1 VFHVKVQTTR
11 ISIRDDFIEIS
22 LGNACSLSEEVLV
35 RIKVREMFDHFA
47 SPTLESIQS
56 YLKTAGKAFVSHSL
70 LIRGDSQCVWS
81 TFNALPLTNRL
92 HKHPPTCMEEH
103 RLLVMNL
110 ENNHVEF
117 CWQHVPVAIHFLFRI
132 HCGLVIVSRGGPGGG
147 IIRHRES
154 GTPVTGC
161 AGSPSASLVSDVRIS
176 LALAE
181 PTRVFLSDLT
191 LRSAVGVYHLGFGNV
206 LL

>member
-1 VFHVKVQTTR
+1 MRASFLESSVPRQSTDTR
-11 ISIRDDFIEIS
+11 ISIRDDFVEIS
-22 LGNACSLSEEVLV
+22 LGSARSLSEEVLV
-35 RIKVREMFDHFA
+35 RIKVRGIFDHFA

-56 YLKTAGKAFVSHSL
+56 YFETAERALVSHSM

-81 TFNALPLTNRL
+81 TINTLPLINRL
-92 HKHPPTCMEEH
+92 YKHPPTCMEEH

-117 CWQHVPVAIHFLFRI
+117 CRQHVPGAGHFLFRI
-132 HCGLVIVSRGGPGGG
+132 HCGIVIVSRGLGGG

-161 AGSPSASLVSDVRIS
+161 AGSPSASLASDGGIS

-181 PTRVFLSDLT
+181 PTRVFFLI
-191 LRSAVGVYHLGFGNV
+191 
-206 LL
+206 